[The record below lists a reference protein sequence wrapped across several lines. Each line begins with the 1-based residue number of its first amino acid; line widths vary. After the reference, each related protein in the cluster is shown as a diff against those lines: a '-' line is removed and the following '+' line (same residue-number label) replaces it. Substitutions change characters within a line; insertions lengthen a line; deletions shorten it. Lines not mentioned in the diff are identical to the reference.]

1 MSTGYLWTIIIGG
14 MIVTYLTR
22 LSFTVILPS
31 ERFPD
36 VFQRGLRFVPPTIL
50 AAIALPELIRPDG
63 MVDISTGNPQLIAG
77 FVAALVAWKT
87 KNTWLTI
94 LVGMVVLWALTTIFI
109 N

>member
-36 VFQRGLRFVPPTIL
+36 IFQRGLRFVPPAIL
-50 AAIALPELIRPDG
+50 AAIVLPELIRPDG
-63 MVDISTGNPQLIAG
+63 VVDISLNNPYLIAG
-77 FVAALVAWKT
+77 TIAAIVAWRT
-87 KNTWLTI
+87 RNTWLTI
-94 LVGMVVLWALTTIFI
+94 ILGMLALWILTTLI
-109 N
+109 